1 MAYLKSN
8 DLFDKLNPETLF
20 EHVPRP
26 IIIADHLM
34 TPDNMGAMIRL
45 ADNIGASEVCFLGK
59 EEEHRLGKVRR
70 AAASS
75 RDNIRWYFSE
85 ETDLH
90 KIVPEDKSIVAIET
104 ADNATCIYDTQLPKD
119 VAFIVGSESHGLGEE
134 LLAQCDMVVYIPV
147 PGPTRSLNVS
157 HAAAVALFEWQRQM
171 INAECGMLNAEC
183 RDTQSNSAFSILNSA
198 LKYKHIF
205 FDLDRT
211 LWDFDAAAEVA
222 FERIYEKYEL
232 KKLGIP
238 SAHEFH
244 EVYHPLNEQLWVLY
258 RADQITKDELNRT
271 RFLKPLE
278 HYGIHDTAL
287 ADHLSEDYVY
297 WSPRIVRLVPGTIE
311 LLDYLKP
318 KYHLHL
324 ITNGFQEV
332 QHTKLSGSGM
342 EPYFETLTVSEE
354 VGVKKPNPEIF
365 LYALRKANAT
375 AQESIVIGDEMAVDI
390 DGARAVGIDQ
400 IFFNPSGIEV
410 EGKRTFEVKSLVE
423 IMQIL

>member
-1 MAYLKSN
+1 MSYLKSN
-8 DLFDKLNPETLF
+8 DLFERIPTEDLYHL
-20 EHVPRP
+20 VPHP
-26 IIIADHLM
+26 MLIADHLM
-34 TPDNMGAMIRL
+34 TPDNLGAIIRL
-45 ADNIGASEVCFLGK
+45 ADNIGATEVCFMGN
-59 EEEHRLGKVRR
+59 EDEHRLGKVRR
-70 AAASS
+70 SAASS

-85 ETDLH
+85 ETDLR
-90 KIVPEDKSIVAIET
+90 KIVPEGKSIVAIET
-104 ADNATCIYDTQLPKD
+104 ADNATCIYDTQLPENA
-119 VAFIVGSESHGLGEE
+119 AFIVGSERHGIREE
-134 LLAQCDMVVYIPV
+134 LLKQCDMVVYIPV

-171 INAECGMLNAEC
+171 RIRSKKEEERGKKCYRHL
-183 RDTQSNSAFSILNSA
+183 
-198 LKYKHIF
+198 F

-222 FERIYEKYEL
+222 FERIYEQYHLRE
-232 KKLGIP
+232 LGIP

-244 EVYHPLNEQLWVLY
+244 MVYHPLNEKLWELY

-278 HYGIHDTAL
+278 HYGIHDIAL

-297 WSPRIVRLVPGTIE
+297 WSPRIVRLVPGTME
-311 LLDYLKP
+311 LLEYLKP

-324 ITNGFQEV
+324 ITNGFEEV

-365 LYALRKANAT
+365 RYALKKAGAT
-375 AQESIVIGDEMAVDI
+375 PEESLMIGDEMAVDI
-390 DGARAVGIDQ
+390 DGARAAGIDQ
-400 IFFNPSGIEV
+400 VFFNATGQPTQGQC
-410 EGKRTFEVKSLVE
+410 TFEVNSLSE
-423 IMQIL
+423 IKGIL

>member
-104 ADNATCIYDTQLPKD
+104 ADNATCIYDTQLPED
-119 VAFIVGSESHGLGEE
+119 VAFIVGSESHGLSEE

-297 WSPRIVRLVPGTIE
+297 WSPRIVRLVPGTME

-332 QHTKLSGSGM
+332 QHTKLSGSGL

-400 IFFNPSGIEV
+400 IFFNPSGMEV
-410 EGKRTFEVKSLVE
+410 EGKRTFEVNSLVE

>member
-20 EHVPRP
+20 EHIPRP
-26 IIIADHLM
+26 IIIADHLL

-90 KIVPEDKSIVAIET
+90 KIVPEGKSIVAIET

-171 INAECGMLNAEC
+171 INAELRMLNAEC
-183 RDTQSNSAFSILNSA
+183 RDTQSNSAFSIPHSA

-278 HYGIHDTAL
+278 HYGIYDTAL
-287 ADHLSEDYVY
+287 ADHLSEDYVF
-297 WSPRIVRLVPGTIE
+297 WSPRIVRLVPGTME

-332 QHTKLSGSGM
+332 QHTKLSGSGL
-342 EPYFETLTVSEE
+342 EPYFDTLTVSEE

-390 DGARAVGIDQ
+390 DGARAAGIDQ

-410 EGKRTFEVKSLVE
+410 EGERTFEVKRLVE